1 MTTRYLICG
10 GRDFADYAMMERAL
24 KALILHPLDSVIIH
38 GGARGADTLAGRW
51 GQCNGSPVERYV
63 ANWDRDG
70 NPAGILRNIR
80 MLKEGKPDVV
90 VAFPGGTGTAHMV
103 KIAREAGVIV
113 IEVTA

>member
-24 KALILHPLDSVIIH
+24 KALILHPQDSVIIH
-38 GGARGADTLAGRW
+38 GGARGADTFAGQW
-51 GQCNGSPVERYV
+51 GHDHGTPVERYV
-63 ANWDRDG
+63 ANWDRDKSR
-70 NPAGILRNIR
+70 AGVLRNLR
-80 MLKEGKPDVV
+80 MLNHGKPDVV
-90 VAFPGGTGTAHMV
+90 IAFPGGRGTAHMV